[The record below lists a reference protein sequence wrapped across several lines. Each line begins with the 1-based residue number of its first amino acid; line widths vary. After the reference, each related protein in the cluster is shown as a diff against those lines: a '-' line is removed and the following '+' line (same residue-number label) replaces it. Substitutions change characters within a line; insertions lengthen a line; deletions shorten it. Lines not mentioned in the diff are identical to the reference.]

1 MLIKTIM
8 YDFTLNSLTQ
18 KLRGK
23 ADLDEIRNFSK
34 LVNKRLEELNKKNE
48 LKINQLDIDELND
61 FNKLLQIADYILCL
75 HEEKKDLHSILKKFV
90 DIINESIDSIEVV
103 DDKTNELI
111 IEADSTINKL
121 KNHQNNMDRPLLDN
135 SS

>member
-1 MLIKTIM
+1 M
-8 YDFTLNSLTQ
+8 YNSTLNSLTQ

-23 ADLDEIRNFSK
+23 VDLDEIRDFSK

-48 LKINQLDIDELND
+48 LKINQLNIDELND

-90 DIINESIDSIEVV
+90 DIINESIGSIEVV

-111 IEADSTINKL
+111 IQADSTINKL

-135 SS
+135 RS

>member
-1 MLIKTIM
+1 M
-8 YDFTLNSLTQ
+8 YNSTLNSLTQ

-23 ADLDEIRNFSK
+23 VDLDEIRDFSK

-48 LKINQLDIDELND
+48 LKINQLNIDELND

-90 DIINESIDSIEVV
+90 DIINESIGSIEVV

-111 IEADSTINKL
+111 IQADSTINKL

-135 SS
+135 S

>member
-1 MLIKTIM
+1 M

-121 KNHQNNMDRPLLDN
+121 KNHQNNMDGSLLDN
-135 SS
+135 RS

>member
-1 MLIKTIM
+1 M
-8 YDFTLNSLTQ
+8 YNSTLNSLTQ

-23 ADLDEIRNFSK
+23 TDLDEIRNFSK

-121 KNHQNNMDRPLLDN
+121 KNHQNNMDGSLLDN
-135 SS
+135 RS

>member
-1 MLIKTIM
+1 M
-8 YDFTLNSLTQ
+8 YNSTLNSLTQ

-23 ADLDEIRNFSK
+23 TDLDEIRNFSK

-121 KNHQNNMDRPLLDN
+121 KNHQNNMAEPLLDN
-135 SS
+135 RS